1 MVMVPMRIMAGSGLM
16 EMETE
21 QQNAIILIMMD
32 GC

>member
-21 QQNAIILIMMD
+21 QRNAITLIIWG